1 MDFQA
6 EDASADLDFMLRR
19 TAATEVAH
27 AFNDE
32 RERQTDEVSK
42 AYAVPFIVKAW
53 DATLDKRTCNV
64 CARRDGTL
72 QFIGLSFPDDG
83 PGKVHPNCRC
93 VSVLWPQRILFSPLV

>member
-1 MDFQA
+1 MNFQA
-6 EDASADLDFMLRR
+6 EDAGADLDFMLRR

>member
-6 EDASADLDFMLRR
+6 EEASADLDFMLRR

-42 AYAVPFIVKAW
+42 AYAVPFIVKVR
-53 DATLDKRTCNV
+53 DETLDKRTCKV
-64 CARRDGTL
+64 CARADGTL
-72 QFIGLSFPDDG
+72 QFIGLSFPGDWPDMA
-83 PGKVHPNCRC
+83 HPNCRGLP
-93 VSVLWPQRILFSPLV
+93 VLWPQRVLFSPLV

>member
-6 EDASADLDFMLRR
+6 EDAGAGLDFMLRR

>member
-1 MDFQA
+1 MKQIVIRVV
-6 EDASADLDFMLRR
+6 E
-19 TAATEVAH
+19 AATEVAH

-42 AYAVPFIVKAW
+42 AYTAPFVIKVW

-72 QFIGLSFPDDG
+72 QFIGLSFHDDG

-93 VSVLWPQRILFSPLV
+93 VSVLWPMRVLNTPIF

>member
-6 EDASADLDFMLRR
+6 EEASADLDFMLRR

-42 AYAVPFIVKAW
+42 AYTAPFVIKVW